1 MSERTADGSRAAL
14 VRGIVSRPGP
24 TVAAL
29 FIVVLI
35 LVAVAAPIVSPYS
48 PTAQLDIVRQKAQ
61 PPSWTHPFGTDLAS
75 RDLLSRVIYGGRTSL
90 SVALLAVVLST
101 TLGVAVGM
109 ISGYAGGITDAL
121 MMRTLDALL
130 AIPRVLLLIVALS
143 FLSNGG
149 ETALILGIGLTGW
162 FGMSRLVRAEVM
174 ATKPREYVAA
184 AVALGASRRR
194 ILLRHIL
201 PNVIGPAI
209 VSATVAVAQVIAL
222 EAGLSFIGLGAR
234 TAHAS
239 WGSIILD
246 GHGTFAE
253 FWWIPL
259 FPGLAVVAT
268 ALAFNVLGDGLR
280 DVVSGR
286 QLPSRTLRSV
296 ILNEG
301 KYPARAG

>member
-1 MSERTADGSRAAL
+1 MADPNAVQARGFSLRNVLAHRGMTAA
-14 VRGIVSRPGP
+14 II
-24 TVAAL
+24 
-29 FIVVLI
+29 FIGL
-35 LVAVAAPIVSPYS
+35 LVAVSLAAPLVSPYS
-48 PTAQLDIVRQKAQ
+48 PTEQLDIVRQKGL
-61 PPSWTHPFGTDLAS
+61 PPSWAHPFGTDVAA

-90 SVALLAVVLST
+90 SVALLAGLVSATVGL
-101 TLGVAVGM
+101 AVGM
-109 ISGYAGGITDAL
+109 IAGFLGGVTDAL
-121 MMRTLDALL
+121 MMRTLDGIM
-130 AIPRVLLLIVALS
+130 AIPRVLVLIVALS
-143 FLSNGG
+143 FWSNGG

-162 FGMSRLVRAEVM
+162 FGMSRLVRAEVI
-174 ATKPREYVAA
+174 AVKPREYVAA

-209 VSATVAVAQVIAL
+209 VQATVAVAQVIAL

-246 GHGTFAE
+246 GHGAFAE

-268 ALAFNVLGDGLR
+268 ALSFNVLGDGLR
-280 DVVSGR
+280 DIVSGR
-286 QLPSRTLRSV
+286 QVQREIAVR
-296 ILNEG
+296 
-301 KYPARAG
+301 